1 MAEYGDGSDGEGAAA
16 AGLAAADRRR
26 IGSVVTAA
34 RAAAAWGRRSGSG
47 LLLDQ
52 PFPHRLHL
60 GDPLLVAGG
69 IDVRIGLRVGLQLLV
84 LAGQVEEPAVRPEE
98 HIGGGRVA
106 VPYRPRPLGG
116 GGWGVSRLKDWR
128 VVGEGR
134 GRRHH
139 ALGSGAHTRPR

>member
-1 MAEYGDGSDGEGAAA
+1 MAEYGDGSDGEGTAAVGLPAAA
-16 AGLAAADRRR
+16 RRR
-26 IGSVVTAA
+26 VGSVVTAA

-84 LAGQVEEPAVRPEE
+84 LAGQVEEPAGPPEE
-98 HIGGGRVA
+98 HIGGGRLEA
-106 VPYRPRPLGG
+106 LDQLLPPPRPPWIPSWRHETGIIQLGAA
-116 GGWGVSRLKDWR
+116 RK
-128 VVGEGR
+128 
-134 GRRHH
+134 HH
-139 ALGSGAHTRPR
+139 PVRPAV